1 MINPPHRYMT
11 VDGTYTVPTIS
22 KGTAY
27 FHVLIFGRSNPFI
40 FSINVKVKFSLEL
53 GVRVGIDKRGD
64 ILVLYA

>member
-1 MINPPHRYMT
+1 MT